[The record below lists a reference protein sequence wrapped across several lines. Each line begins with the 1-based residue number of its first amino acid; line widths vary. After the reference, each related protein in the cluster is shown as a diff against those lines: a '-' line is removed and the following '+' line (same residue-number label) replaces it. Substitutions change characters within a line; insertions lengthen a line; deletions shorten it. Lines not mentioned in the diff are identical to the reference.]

1 MPQLTRRLTIYGRVQ
16 RVGFRW
22 ALRAQASAL
31 GLRGWVR
38 NRSDGSVEALICGT
52 PEAVESLT
60 EWAWLGPPG
69 ARVERVL
76 SQDQPNAPPSEMTP
90 GFELRPTF

>member
-1 MPQLTRRLTIYGRVQ
+1 MPQITRRLTIHGRVQ

-22 ALRAQASAL
+22 ALRAQATAL
-31 GLRGWVR
+31 GLSGWVR
-38 NRSDGSVEALICGT
+38 NRADSSVEELVCGA
-52 PEAVESLT
+52 PQAVDALT

-76 SQDQPNAPPSEMTP
+76 AQDEPSEPAGEMTS
-90 GFELRPTF
+90 GFELRATF